1 MYLTDV
7 VGDTLFLKPV
17 TQAEIIKLVNNTKSK
32 KSKDHD
38 DIDMCL
44 VKKIIPYLVIP
55 LEHIFN
61 ISLQMGVFPEG
72 MKIARIIPIL
82 KNGNI
87 NDFTNYR
94 PISLLS
100 QFSKILEKI
109 FHNRMMSFI
118 EEKNI
123 LYESQYGFRKNMST
137 SLAILE
143 LVENITTSIDDRKST
158 VGIFIDLKNAFDT
171 VDHILIKKLEE
182 VLLISGSVVI
192 LWTEANICVLMTQ
205 VLNVWRLP
213 VGFRKDPYWVLH
225 CLFYILMI
233 CVMYQC

>member
-1 MYLTDV
+1 M
-7 VGDTLFLKPV
+7 FLKPV
-17 TQAEIIKLVNNTKSK
+17 TQAEIINLVNNTKSK
-32 KSKDHD
+32 KYKDHY

-55 LEHIFN
+55 LELIFI
-61 ISLQMGVFPEG
+61 ISFQTGVFQEG
-72 MKIARIIPIL
+72 MTIARIIPIF

-118 EEKNI
+118 EENNI

-143 LVENITTSIDDRKST
+143 LVENITTSIGDCKST
-158 VGIFIDLKNAFDT
+158 VGIFIDLKKAFDT
-171 VDHILIKKLEE
+171 VDHDILIQKLDQR
-182 VLLISGSVVI
+182 
-192 LWTEANICVLMTQ
+192 C
-205 VLNVWRLP
+205 
-213 VGFRKDPYWVLH
+213 
-225 CLFYILMI
+225 C
-233 CVMYQC
+233 